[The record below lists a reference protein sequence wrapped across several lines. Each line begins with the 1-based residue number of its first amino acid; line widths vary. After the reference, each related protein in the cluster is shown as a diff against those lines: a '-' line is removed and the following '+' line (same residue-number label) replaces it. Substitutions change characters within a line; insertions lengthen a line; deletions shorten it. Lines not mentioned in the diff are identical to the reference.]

1 MKKIDGYLTKIWH
14 DGKAACFV
22 FGTSSI
28 IPIQAGQFLMV
39 RGIED
44 ILPIPVYPGGTL
56 KGMFTSM
63 SSAGRHWKVGELLSI
78 SGAHGKGFNIPSLS
92 RKLLMI
98 SSTSTPLR
106 LIPLATQIISAGGEV
121 ALYAGFIPEHIPSEI
136 ELLSKDQL
144 AEALAWADC
153 IIGDAR
159 QKNLSTW
166 KDLFSGL
173 NISLHGRDIQILVDT
188 PLVCAGASD
197 CGICAVKTK
206 HGWKH
211 ACSDGPVFL
220 LDDLE
225 ME

>member
-1 MKKIDGYLTKIWH
+1 MKKLDGYLTKIWH
-14 DGKAACFV
+14 DAKAACFE
-22 FGTSSI
+22 FETTSVIS
-28 IPIQAGQFLMV
+28 IQAGQFMMV
-39 RGIED
+39 RGVDD
-44 ILPIPVYPGGTL
+44 ILPIPVYPSGTL
-56 KGMFTSM
+56 NGTFTSM
-63 SSAGRHWKVGELLSI
+63 SSAGRHWKVGDQLSI
-78 SGAHGKGFNIPSLS
+78 SGAHGKGFNIPSVS
-92 RKLLMI
+92 RKLLII

-106 LIPLATQIISAGGEV
+106 LIPLATQIIAMGGEV
-121 ALYAGFIPEHIPSEI
+121 ALYAGIIPEHIPAEM

-144 AEALAWADC
+144 GEAIAWADC
-153 IIGDAR
+153 IIGDVR
-159 QKNLSTW
+159 QKSLTKW

-173 NISLHGRDIQILVDT
+173 NISLHGREIQILVDT